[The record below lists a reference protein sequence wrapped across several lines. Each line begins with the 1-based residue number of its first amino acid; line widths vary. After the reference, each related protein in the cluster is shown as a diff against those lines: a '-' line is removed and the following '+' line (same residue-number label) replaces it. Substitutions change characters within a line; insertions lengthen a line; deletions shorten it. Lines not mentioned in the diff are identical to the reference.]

1 MNKILEI
8 GDDYV
13 IVQPG
18 AVKASTDKE
27 LARRDKFIPPD
38 PASSN
43 CYKLLVVCFLT
54 IQVVHMD

>member
-18 AVKASTDKE
+18 VVKAVADKE

-43 CYKLLVVCFLT
+43 YKNYWWYF
-54 IQVVHMD
+54 